1 MRRPL
6 FLLLLAAFALKAA
19 VLAQLGDHPLLQPAG
34 EIDGGVYARLAA
46 RIAQGDLLLR
56 REGPVPFFVS
66 PLYAYFLAA
75 TGPSFPAARVLQI
88 LL

>member
-6 FLLLLAAFALKAA
+6 FLLLLATFALKAA

-46 RIAQGDLLLR
+46 RIAQGDVLLR
-56 REGPVPFFVS
+56 GEGQVPFFVS

-75 TGPSFPAARVLQI
+75 TRA
-88 LL
+88 